1 MLRPRVLLLLLATVS
16 LIGVGGYLAFAPAAT
31 SAPATAAPP
40 LHPRAVMAI
49 KAALP
54 PGHILKADDLAALAW
69 PSGDPPSGAV
79 LAGSPEAA
87 RLAGSVTRRAFAAG
101 ELIVPGAVIAPG
113 ERGFLAAIVAPGHR
127 AMAIAVDA
135 TSAAS
140 GLIWP
145 GDRVDVILTQEI
157 KEDGVPLG
165 ERVVSET
172 ILDNTRV
179 LSTNQNMNTA
189 AQTPQPT
196 VADKATEAAPHPAP
210 VPTTVTLELTPAQ
223 AERVTVAATLGKLHL
238 TLRGVEAGTDP
249 TASLTAAPTWA
260 GGVSPAL
267 TGIHP
272 RRAAAAAS
280 AAPVVPAPAAPAAP
294 RAPQGVRILRG
305 SQAAS
310 S

>member
-1 MLRPRVLLLLLATVS
+1 MPRPRVLLLLLATVS
-16 LIGVGGYLAFAPAAT
+16 LIGVGGYLAFVPPAESAPVAVAPA
-31 SAPATAAPP
+31 
-40 LHPRAVMAI
+40 LHPRAVVAI

-54 PGHILKADDLAALAW
+54 PGHILRADDLAGLAW
-69 PSGDPPSGAV
+69 PSGEPPIGAV

-87 RLAGSVTRRAFAAG
+87 RLTGSVTRRAFGAG
-101 ELIVPGAVIAPG
+101 ELIVPGSVIAPG

-165 ERVVSET
+165 QRVVSET

-179 LSTNQNMNTA
+179 LSTDQNLNIA

-196 VADKATEAAPHPAP
+196 VADKATEAPHSTP
-210 VPTTVTLELTPAQ
+210 VPTTVTLELTPAE

-238 TLRGVEAGTDP
+238 TLRGLEAATDA
-249 TASLTAAPTWA
+249 TDRLAAAPTWA
-260 GGVSPAL
+260 GGVSPTL

-272 RRAAAAAS
+272 RPATSVAS
-280 AAPVVPAPAAPAAP
+280 AASIAPAAAVPAAA
-294 RAPQGVRILRG
+294 RIPQGVRILRG